1 MNSCFVYHFT
11 GASLSTKSTK
21 IWNVRGE
28 LSKKIISAFVNV
40 KKCRGGK
47 MTAQCKHCDPGA
59 NPKTF
64 SKGNLSNL
72 KTHLRRVH
80 PELFSELIDE
90 AKKEKKGNQDEKL
103 QSGYSTELEEAV
115 LKFIVKERLP
125 LSKLDSCYMNN
136 LINGEFQVGSW

>member
-1 MNSCFVYHFT
+1 MFKTCFVYHFT
-11 GASLSTKSTK
+11 GASSSNK

-28 LSKKIISAFVNV
+28 LSKRIISAFFNV
-40 KKCRGGK
+40 KQSRGGK
-47 MTAQCKHCDPGA
+47 LTAQCKHCDPGA

-80 PELFSELIDE
+80 PELFLELNDE

-103 QSGYSTELEEAV
+103 QAGYSAELEEAV